1 MVYREFLARLKQNKI
16 AATYLFVGEEEFLID
31 EALKELKKK
40 WGGEVSSFYADEAD
54 VNSLVAGAKTLPLF
68 SSKKLIVLKGI
79 AKLNPQSIKTLVDY
93 VENPSKFTCL
103 VLIASEVKKGSPLY
117 QTVHK
122 RGEIV
127 DFKPLNK
134 NETVYWITERFRGF
148 QKRIDSSLARNIRE
162 NIGGNLQ
169 QLNKTIERLVSYSG
183 SRREITSADVDALIV
198 RTYTPAGFELTD
210 AVGEKDT
217 KKALELFSDLSDS
230 GKSETELI
238 GLIAWHL
245 RRVEKVKGLVEQGKQ
260 KEVSRGLNIPDY
272 FVKRFMA
279 QADKFDKKEI
289 KTGFEL
295 LLQADTRIK
304 TGYLPP
310 RIIMETLLVKLC
322 RNTPKNLQKT
332 LATSG

>member
-16 AATYLFVGEEEFLID
+16 SGTYLFIGEEEFLID

-40 WGGEVSSFYADEAD
+40 WAGEVSSFYADETD

-79 AKLNPQSIKTLVDY
+79 AKLSPQSVKTLVGY
-93 VENPSKFTCL
+93 IENPSKFTCL
-103 VLIASEVKKGSPLY
+103 VLIAAEVKKSSPLY
-117 QTVHK
+117 QAARE
-122 RGEIV
+122 RGEVV

-134 NETVYWITERFRGF
+134 NEIVYWITERFRGF
-148 QKRIDSSLARNIRE
+148 QKRIDSSLARKIRE

-183 SRREITSADVDALIV
+183 SRREITSVDVDALIV
-198 RTYTPAGFELTD
+198 RTYTPTGFELTD
-210 AVGEKDT
+210 AIGEKDT
-217 KKALELFSDLSDS
+217 KKALELFSDLCES

-260 KEVSRGLNIPDY
+260 KEISHSLNTPDY
-272 FVKRFMA
+272 FAKKFMT
-279 QADKFDKKEI
+279 QAGKFSKEEI

-304 TGYLPP
+304 TGYLHP

-322 RNTPKNLQKT
+322 R
-332 LATSG
+332 

>member
-1 MVYREFLARLKQNKI
+1 VVNSVVYRQFLTHLKQGRI
-16 AATYLFVGEEEFLID
+16 AGTYLFAGEEEFLID
-31 EALKELKKK
+31 EALIELKKK
-40 WGGEVSSFYADEAD
+40 WAGEVSSFYADETD
-54 VNSLVAGAKTLPLF
+54 VNSMVAGAKTLPLF

-79 AKLNPQSIKTLVDY
+79 TKLSPQSVKILVDY

-103 VLIASEVKKGSPLY
+103 VLIVAEVKKNSPLY
-117 QTVHK
+117 QAAHE
-122 RGEIV
+122 RGEV
-127 DFKPLNK
+127 VEFKPLNK
-134 NETVYWITERFRGF
+134 NEIVYWITGRFRGF
-148 QKRIDSSLARNIRE
+148 QKRIDSSLARKIRE

-169 QLNKTIERLVSYSG
+169 QLSKTIERLVSYSG

-210 AVGEKDT
+210 AIGEKDT
-217 KKALELFSDLSDS
+217 KKALELFSDLSES

-245 RRVEKVKGLVEQGKQ
+245 RRIEKIKELVEEGKQ
-260 KEVSRGLNIPDY
+260 RDISRSLKIPNY
-272 FVKRFMA
+272 FTKRFMA
-279 QADKFDKKEI
+279 QAGKFDKEEI

-304 TGYLPP
+304 TSYLPP

-322 RNTPKNLQKT
+322 NQDE
-332 LATSG
+332 SQ